1 MSVGANIARFKESVG
16 TRPVAL
22 VAVTKQ
28 ATIAQI
34 EEAYFAGVT
43 RFGENR
49 VQNALAKRE
58 ELTPEI
64 QNRSLWH
71 FIGHLQTN
79 KVKQVIGNFEL
90 IHSVDSQNL
99 AEQISKTAKDRG
111 ARQAILVQVKI
122 AEDPNKFGF
131 EPDQLRQSFGN
142 LCSLESLDIKGLMTI
157 TPQDCNRETSIK
169 CFEGLRDLR
178 DELSKEHKVD
188 MTELSMGM
196 SDDWQD
202 AVACGATM
210 VRLGRA
216 IFGN

>member
-1 MSVGANIARFKESVG
+1 
-16 TRPVAL
+16 
-22 VAVTKQ
+22 
-28 ATIAQI
+28 
-34 EEAYFAGVT
+34 
-43 RFGENR
+43 
-49 VQNALAKRE
+49 
-58 ELTPEI
+58 
-64 QNRSLWH
+64 
-71 FIGHLQTN
+71 
-79 KVKQVIGNFEL
+79 VKQVIGNFEL

-99 AEQISKTAKDRG
+99 AEQISKTAKERG

-131 EPDQLRQSFGN
+131 EPDQLRQSFSK

-157 TPQDCNRETSIK
+157 TPQDCDRETSVK

-178 DELSKEHKVD
+178 NELSKEHKMD
-188 MTELSMGM
+188 LTELSMGM

-202 AVACGATM
+202 AIACGATM